1 MSNIFYNYI
10 SEKII
15 TYFKTNE
22 PNPGDKFFIQFET
35 EDQVENLYKELQ
47 NNIISRPFVYEDMGR
62 AQNTVH
68 TNCNLVRWH

>member
-35 EDQVENLYKELQ
+35 EDQVDTKIWGEHK
-47 NNIISRPFVYEDMGR
+47 
-62 AQNTVH
+62 NTIH
-68 TNCNLVRWH
+68 TNCNLVR